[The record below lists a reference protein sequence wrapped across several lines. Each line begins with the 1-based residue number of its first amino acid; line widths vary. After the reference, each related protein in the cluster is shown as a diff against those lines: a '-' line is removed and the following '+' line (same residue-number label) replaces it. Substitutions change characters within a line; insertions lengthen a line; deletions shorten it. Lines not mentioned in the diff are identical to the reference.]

1 MQSNFLV
8 AMRESKLKKTK
19 IAHVRTH
26 DKCTEI
32 YYCISASQRGY
43 VSVKIR
49 ILNFD
54 LFTE

>member
-32 YYCISASQRGY
+32 YCISASQRGY